1 MRNTSYRYWM
11 IYVIAIVAAMGGLL
25 FGFDTGVISMAI
37 PFFQKDF
44 GIDDSMVEVVT
55 SSGLLGAILGAL
67 CCGKLTDRIGRRK
80 VILTSAVIFTF
91 GALGSGWAPGIYH
104 LIVARLFLGVAIGIS
119 SFAVPLYIAEVS
131 PVKSRGMFVAM
142 FQLMITIGLLVSY
155 ISMQHIYIAD
165 YQRLFILIG
174 TTSVFTST
182 QNVGTN
188 AMCCISQLCIYVLY
202 RLLSAILRNVR
213 YQIQRVD

>member
-1 MRNTSYRYWM
+1 MK
-11 IYVIAIVAAMGGLL
+11 IILL
-25 FGFDTGVISMAI
+25 YFLS
-37 PFFQKDF
+37 
-44 GIDDSMVEVVT
+44 
-55 SSGLLGAILGAL
+55 
-67 CCGKLTDRIGRRK
+67 LT
-80 VILTSAVIFTF
+80 
-91 GALGSGWAPGIYH
+91 
-104 LIVARLFLGVAIGIS
+104 
-119 SFAVPLYIAEVS
+119 
-131 PVKSRGMFVAM
+131 
-142 FQLMITIGLLVSY
+142 
-155 ISMQHIYIAD
+155 MQHIYIVD